1 MLVFWSRKGLSVT
14 SNWTILDLGFPSDWA
29 NWVFSPYLHGDD
41 PGSALEF
48 LMLRACCWCFLDM
61 LLSGCLSNS
70 SVSRLFASLS
80 GNEVHVFSFSLPLFW
95 GSFFVWW
102 KNPNSLFSSLF
113 HPFWC
118 QLSSVTV
125 RSAHYWH
132 GWTGCVVTCVLSLLR
147 WVLKPDVVDLVVEF
161 LHWSSWVHLL
171 IGLVFLLLY
180 HWNYAVSFASR

>member
-1 MLVFWSRKGLSVT
+1 MLVFCYLKLNDLGLGFSFWLSQLGFFSISTRRWSWIGSWVLDASSVLLVFSWYASFWVFVEFVGLSFVCVVEWKRGTCLQFLT
-14 SNWTILDLGFPSDWA
+14 SSFLGF
-29 NWVFSPYLHGDD
+29 L
-41 PGSALEF
+41 
-48 LMLRACCWCFLDM
+48 
-61 LLSGCLSNS
+61 
-70 SVSRLFASLS
+70 
-80 GNEVHVFSFSLPLFW
+80 
-95 GSFFVWW
+95 FVWW

-147 WVLKPDVVDLVVEF
+147 WVLKPDVVDLIVEF

>member
-48 LMLRACCWCFLDM
+48 LMPRACCWCFLDM
-61 LLSGCLSNS
+61 LLSGCFPRSLVCLRRWVETRYMS
-70 SVSRLFASLS
+70 SVPRFLFFGFL
-80 GNEVHVFSFSLPLFW
+80 
-95 GSFFVWW
+95 FVWW